1 MTIDTKIDVIDEEDS
16 EEYPDDKIQIK
27 KDENDD
33 EIIKKYKTSDI
44 NENDKKHENNTQYKF
59 ILIGDSSVGK
69 TSIFKKI
76 TTEIFSV
83 KNISTIGMDKR
94 TLNFKDIEVN
104 INGEN
109 KKMDFDLILFDTA
122 GQERY
127 RSITKT
133 YFQSSDGVIILY
145 DITNKKTFEG
155 VETWLDSLD
164 QVLST
169 WKTNHYVVTLL
180 GNKLDLV
187 TNGEKSREV
196 EEEEASKLE
205 EMIWKSYDEINID
218 DITIEP
224 KLAPF
229 IPGLLNLKKGNIN
242 WE

>member
-1 MTIDTKIDVIDEEDS
+1 MS
-16 EEYPDDKIQIK
+16 K
-27 KDENDD
+27 KN
-33 EIIKKYKTSDI
+33 
-44 NENDKKHENNTQYKF
+44 ENNTQYKF

-155 VETWLDSLD
+155 VETWLESLD

-187 TNGEKSREV
+187 TNGEKQREV
-196 EEEEASKLE
+196 EEEEASKLCSDKDIYWGGECSVKDFSVE
-205 EMIWKSYDEINID
+205 ELNDILITTWKNYVEKFG
-218 DITIEP
+218 P
-224 KLAPF
+224 KEAVTSQKRMSGSQY
-229 IPGLLNLKKGNIN
+229 IKKPKKNHFC
-242 WE
+242 

>member
-1 MTIDTKIDVIDEEDS
+1 MS
-16 EEYPDDKIQIK
+16 
-27 KDENDD
+27 
-33 EIIKKYKTSDI
+33 
-44 NENDKKHENNTQYKF
+44 KKHENNTQYKF

-196 EEEEASKLE
+196 EEEEASKL
-205 EMIWKSYDEINID
+205 
-218 DITIEP
+218 T
-224 KLAPF
+224 
-229 IPGLLNLKKGNIN
+229 
-242 WE
+242 